1 MLMLTSVFKFE
12 RLTRSHGSYS
22 EHTGLPNAGALP
34 GATLLPGREA
44 AAAVIGVPGFPEGN
58 GFEEYTYLGFL
69 NFEVEMG
76 LYCTIIIVLPDG

>member
-22 EHTGLPNAGALP
+22 ERTGLPNAGALP

-44 AAAVIGVPGFPEGN
+44 AVTGVPGFLEGN
-58 GFEEYTYLGFL
+58 GFEEYRHLGFL

-76 LYCTIIIVLPDG
+76 FYCTIICVLPDG